1 MFVWGYGI
9 LGKGP
14 NLDQSNEPVKL
25 PPPLF
30 GCNEFNPDTTVQA
43 MLQSILTEICLCG
56 GKIGLSLLALAI
68 SKTSISLSRSALAAR
83 SKKSV
88 LVWSTQ
94 LFCAN
99 LGHKYW
105 AVYVLGTKF
114 KFLWKFNTRFLKLV
128 LLRWFVS
135 ASLVTKIYFLFFN
148 HIDVI

>member
-43 MLQSILTEICLCG
+43 ISCG
-56 GKIGLSLLALAI
+56 LGSNAAINSDGDLFMWGKIGLSVLALAI

-114 KFLWKFNTRFLKLV
+114 NFFENLKHG
-128 LLRWFVS
+128 F
-135 ASLVTKIYFLFFN
+135 
-148 HIDVI
+148 